1 MSDSV
6 LHIKDNSLLLRT
18 HPINAA
24 PTPHSWTFYK
34 YPALLSSFDP
44 IISSNIPSSCVLVI
58 YTKVLP
64 NQEGLGSLCVCSCNN
79 GHDQVLCCLDLST
92 HCDFH
97 ASNSGWSLMSKN
109 QTQIHTHMT
118 CFLSLLLATQWL
130 EFERSHIWM
139 FGLIIFQVIAANEQ
153 GGIYDNKVCMYTY
166 IPNLFHCL
174 EGRGV
179 INSQDGVLE
188 FCFLN

>member
-1 MSDSV
+1 M
-6 LHIKDNSLLLRT
+6 LHL
-18 HPINAA
+18 HPTREHSINTLHFFR
-24 PTPHSWTFYK
+24 P
-34 YPALLSSFDP
+34 L
-44 IISSNIPSSCVLVI
+44 IPSSPQISPPLVFWW
-58 YTKVLP
+58 YTQKFC
-64 NQEGLGSLCVCSCNN
+64 QIRRGWDHCVCSCNN

-97 ASNSGWSLMSKN
+97 ASNSGWSLMSRN

-118 CFLSLLLATQWL
+118 CFFPPYYLLATQWL

-153 GGIYDNKVCMYTY
+153 GGIYDNKVCIY
-166 IPNLFHCL
+166 IHTQSVSLSGG